1 LDVVLSLENNALSN
15 SSDLVGVVSFTSFGK
30 EPADISTT
38 YRVFDEEGQVLYT
51 SHGRVIVYTNKLETI
66 YFKDLELSAGDYN
79 LELEINYFNVTDK
92 FRQKFSVIESS
103 LVPASAEALNIPGM
117 VLIIVA
123 ALGIAGVIYML
134 RPPGDGGS
142 PPRAQPLP
150 PPMDND
156 ETYPLPRMR
165 WLF

>member
-1 LDVVLSLENNALSN
+1 VNFE
-15 SSDLVGVVSFTSFGK
+15 SFGK

-38 YRVFDEEGQVLYT
+38 YRVFDKEGQILYI
-51 SHGRVIVYTNKLETI
+51 SHGQVIVYTDKLETV
-66 YFKDLELSAGDYN
+66 YFKDLSSGDYD
-79 LELEINYFNVTDK
+79 LELEINYFNVTEK
-92 FRQKFSVIESS
+92 FEQGFSVIESS

-117 VLIIVA
+117 VLIVIA
-123 ALGIAGVIYML
+123 ALGIAGVIYMI
-134 RPPGDGGS
+134 RPPGDGGT